1 MKKLSVLFLS
11 SLILFGLLSKADTP
25 PLFQIDKELDS
36 YKKTVVTEDDE
47 ERYSEMEFY
56 LLTGGPGTM
65 VWENFGHS
73 AILLKT
79 PDSYSIAFDWGIF
92 SFDDSFFVNFAF
104 GRLYY
109 EAWATYGDYR
119 IESLIEED
127 RNVSLL
133 KLDLDNNQKKNLFSF
148 LMYSTKEE
156 NRTYLYDYFRD
167 NCATRPRDI
176 YSWLTDGDFERVLK
190 ETPSKETLR
199 ECVERHLS
207 LSSFPVAWTISY
219 LLGPDTDKEETMWEA
234 CFLPSTLEKCIR
246 EYQGDEEEEIYTSLS
261 RDPVPEKWSL
271 KIRSIFFGVIL
282 SLLSL
287 IPLLKRR
294 ALERIGDIASG
305 LVHLF
310 FGILSLVLIFFMF
323 FTIHNVTKGNINCLI
338 ISPLCLISSVLHFAS
353 LGKKRRVKPLLI
365 NSALMLIVSLSV
377 LAARLIVPSLIQDSY
392 AVFIPA
398 LMLYA
403 AETFASWWKTK
414 HQE

>member
-1 MKKLSVLFLS
+1 
-11 SLILFGLLSKADTP
+11 
-25 PLFQIDKELDS
+25 
-36 YKKTVVTEDDE
+36 
-47 ERYSEMEFY
+47 
-56 LLTGGPGTM
+56 
-65 VWENFGHS
+65 
-73 AILLKT
+73 
-79 PDSYSIAFDWGIF
+79 
-92 SFDDSFFVNFAF
+92 
-104 GRLYY
+104 
-109 EAWATYGDYR
+109 
-119 IESLIEED
+119 
-127 RNVSLL
+127 
-133 KLDLDNNQKKNLFSF
+133 
-148 LMYSTKEE
+148 MYSTKEE

-190 ETPSKETLR
+190 ETPSEETLR

-338 ISPLCLISSVLHFAS
+338 ISPLCLISSALHFAS

-377 LAARLIVPSLIQDSY
+377 LAARLIEPSLIQDSY

-414 HQE
+414 H